1 MWVQVPLWA
10 PRKGLIMNYIF
21 LDIDGVMNNQ
31 TDWLN
36 KVKEGRREDSMF
48 CDEAWQLLSDT
59 CKKVNAVVVLSSS
72 WRLGF
77 TYGEN
82 GKVVVTNSECYLSN
96 KLLEYFN
103 NYNINLVGITDK
115 TCAPRGKQIIDYVRS
130 NLDSH
135 DKFIVIDDGYFD
147 IKDYISESQF
157 IKTEFETGLLPE
169 HCRRIIKY
177 FKGE

>member
-1 MWVQVPLWA
+1 
-10 PRKGLIMNYIF
+10 MNYIF
-21 LDIDGVMNNQ
+21 LDIDGVMNNRH
-31 TDWLN
+31 DWMSKVDN
-36 KVKEGRREDSMF
+36 KSEQFHGHRMF

-72 WRLGF
+72 WRTGF
-77 TYGEN
+77 TYGED

-103 NYNINLVGITDK
+103 KYNINLVGITDK
-115 TCAPRGKQIIDYVRS
+115 TCAPRGKQIMDYIKS

-169 HCRRIIKY
+169 HCKRIIKY
-177 FKGE
+177 FKGKQ